1 MKLTSPLAGGRTI
14 ACACFLL
21 AMLFAG
27 ASAARAQALPS
38 GRANRGM
45 KLYETFAGSSS
56 SSGSVFNITNTLGY
70 DFTGHI
76 GVDVSLPI
84 YFVRPPANN
93 GFAGSAA
100 GIGNPSIDA
109 RLSLELPLL
118 DYSPTATVSFPTGS
132 ITKGY
137 NTGSVTYDLDNR
149 FEHDFS
155 RLTPFFDVDVGNSLN
170 NGSSATRHQIQRP
183 YMTLGKAANFMAG
196 FDVHPADRWTVSA
209 DGYEAVPWGPQTV
222 FSRIV
227 LPGTVGKGGQHNRSF
242 EIFQQQDGGAELVS
256 DDGAD
261 ASVAFSPTHSIDL
274 TLAFDRSFHYALN
287 TISFSVGFNNSQIL
301 SRKHD

>member
-14 ACACFLL
+14 ACAWFLL

-27 ASAARAQALPS
+27 ISAARAQALPS

-109 RLSLELPLL
+109 RLALELPLV

-170 NGSSATRHQIQRP
+170 NGSRATRRQIQRP
-183 YMTLGKAANFMAG
+183 YITLGKVANFMAG
-196 FDVHPADRWTVSA
+196 FDVQRSPYASLDRECGCLRSSA
-209 DGYEAVPWGPQTV
+209 VGLANRIQPDCAARDGWEGRATQSE
-222 FSRIV
+222 F
-227 LPGTVGKGGQHNRSF
+227 
-242 EIFQQQDGGAELVS
+242 
-256 DDGAD
+256 
-261 ASVAFSPTHSIDL
+261 
-274 TLAFDRSFHYALN
+274 
-287 TISFSVGFNNSQIL
+287 
-301 SRKHD
+301 